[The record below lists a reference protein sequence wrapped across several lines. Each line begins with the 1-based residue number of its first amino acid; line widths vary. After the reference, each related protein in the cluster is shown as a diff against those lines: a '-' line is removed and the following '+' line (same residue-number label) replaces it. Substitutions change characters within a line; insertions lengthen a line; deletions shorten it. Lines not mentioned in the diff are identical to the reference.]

1 MEIKLDIVN
10 LKNALPKFAKV
21 KPTWNRSMLMITIFN
36 WPIWPVQFQPRS
48 NQNQHSYR
56 TWNSS
61 SFTKDFFFLNFC
73 NFPKTSSI
81 IYFQFYF
88 LEWKTQAIVLVN
100 YWSFWNMKG
109 FLIFGQFLV
118 ILIGLSVYAPLY
130 RVRRNPENRFLI
142 PGLETIRKSDEIG
155 AVERIKY
162 EIAHFNELFY
172 FLVIVIRIILAKGMV
187 FRVFRF
193 YDGLKLILWPRKVW
207 NNHSKV
213 IQSVIPLST
222 RFYKSLQTREVERL
236 LAPMPSMG
244 PKSRITGQ
252 SAEPRYNTRSRS
264 RKNESLEAKKKFLDQ
279 LNLRPSD
286 DSSINDEDSACHQNA
301 TNEKTLLNI
310 SLKQF
315 YPLSIVNRKF
325 R

>member
-1 MEIKLDIVN
+1 
-10 LKNALPKFAKV
+10 
-21 KPTWNRSMLMITIFN
+21 
-36 WPIWPVQFQPRS
+36 
-48 NQNQHSYR
+48 
-56 TWNSS
+56 
-61 SFTKDFFFLNFC
+61 
-73 NFPKTSSI
+73 
-81 IYFQFYF
+81 
-88 LEWKTQAIVLVN
+88 
-100 YWSFWNMKG
+100 MKG

-118 ILIGLSVYAPLY
+118 ILIGLSVYVPLY
-130 RVRRNPENRFLI
+130 RVRRNPEKRFLI
-142 PGLETIRKSDEIG
+142 PGLQTIRKSDEIG
-155 AVERIKY
+155 AIERIKY

-172 FLVIVIRIILAKGMV
+172 FLVIAVRIILAK
-187 FRVFRF
+187 
-193 YDGLKLILWPRKVW
+193 
-207 NNHSKV
+207 V
-213 IQSVIPLST
+213 IQSVCLLPLST

-244 PKSRITGQ
+244 PKSRLAGQ

-286 DSSINDEDSACHQNA
+286 DSLINDSACHQNVI
-301 TNEKTLLNI
+301 NEKSILNI